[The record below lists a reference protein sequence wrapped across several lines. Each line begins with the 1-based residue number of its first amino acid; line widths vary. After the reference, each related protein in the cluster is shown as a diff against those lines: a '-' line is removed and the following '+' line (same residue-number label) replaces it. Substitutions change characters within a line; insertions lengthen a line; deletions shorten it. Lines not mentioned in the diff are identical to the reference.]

1 MEFKQDQGHVHTIQ
15 ETLAN
20 RSLNKRV
27 VTFKNA
33 AMTLGHHGAVMI
45 HAAIMVLVH
54 LNNNAR
60 DGNSFKYQRVHKRVN
75 RFNTNIK
82 RIWSIVVIQAI
93 GVPVSLNK
101 KICLLI
107 II

>member
-1 MEFKQDQGHVHTIQ
+1 MHTIQ

-33 AMTLGHHGAVMI
+33 VMTLGQHGAVMI
-45 HAAIMVLVH
+45 HAPIVVLVL
-54 LNNNAR
+54 LNNNVR
-60 DGNSFKYQRVHKRVN
+60 VVNSFKYPRALKRVN

-82 RIWSIVVIQAI
+82 SSIVVILAI
-93 GVPVSLNK
+93 GVPVSLKSFLNK
-101 KICLLI
+101 KICL
-107 II
+107 